1 MGTHLI
7 PRANVKGQD
16 RLFVIFSFQGLIGT
30 LIGLAIGM
38 PFFWVLNGLFK
49 QTVAGL
55 VVAGFFAL
63 IGFCIG
69 QVQVPDNGG
78 NPLFK
83 KVGGLYI
90 REVIIAFF
98 RFHSNKKK
106 YVIQTGEDD
115 VFEEHK
121 ESKLEKLILNKADEK
136 KEEKTEQASL

>member
-16 RLFVIFSFQGLIGT
+16 RLFIIFSFQGLIGT

-38 PFFWVLNGLFK
+38 PFFWLINGVMG
-49 QTVAGL
+49 QTFIGIVI
-55 VVAGFFAL
+55 AGFFAL
-63 IGFCIG
+63 IGFVIG

-90 REVIIAFF
+90 RDVIISYF
-98 RFHSNKKK
+98 RFRANKKK
-106 YVIQTGEDD
+106 YVIQTSEDD
-115 VFEEHK
+115 VFEKHE
-121 ESKLEKLILNKADEK
+121 ETQLEKLILNRQNDSKDKDA
-136 KEEKTEQASL
+136 TS